1 MSNPTV
7 EHLTKLS
14 PQLQRS
20 FTLDEDFAP
29 LPKTGGCDWL
39 LSHNE
44 PGQTYRQFLNC
55 LPNMPGAPGG
65 RNIIYLQALGK
76 FPESAPKIKTL
87 HKYMEACFHPMTVK
101 MAPAL
106 GVAKN
111 GPVKSRMNRGN
122 LQWNCVDVLNHL
134 QRRVPRDAYILKDVT
149 MTDLYPNE
157 EWNFVFGM
165 ARIKNRLE
173 TFSFSRYRKD
183 PTVALKFDPA
193 VRHQYLATFL
203 NDHKMTDEA
212 KWFEKRI

>member
-1 MSNPTV
+1 MSNSTV
-7 EHLTKLS
+7 EHLTELL

-20 FTLDEDFAP
+20 FTSDGDFAP
-29 LPKTGGCDWL
+29 LPKPGGCDWL

-44 PGQTYRQFLNC
+44 PGQTYRQFLNYR
-55 LPNMPGAPGG
+55 PNMPGARGG
-65 RNIIYLQALGK
+65 LNIIYLQALGK
-76 FPESAPKIKTL
+76 FPESALKIKTL
-87 HKYMEACFHPMTVK
+87 HKYMEAYFHPMTAK
-101 MAPAL
+101 LAPAL

-111 GPVKSRMNRGN
+111 GPVKSRMNGGN

-134 QRRVPRDAYILKDVT
+134 QRRVPRDAYILMDVA
-149 MTDLYPNE
+149 MTDLYQNQ

-165 ARIKNRLE
+165 ARIKNRVG

-183 PTVALKFDPA
+183 PTIALKFDRA
-193 VRHQYLATFL
+193 IRHQKLATFL